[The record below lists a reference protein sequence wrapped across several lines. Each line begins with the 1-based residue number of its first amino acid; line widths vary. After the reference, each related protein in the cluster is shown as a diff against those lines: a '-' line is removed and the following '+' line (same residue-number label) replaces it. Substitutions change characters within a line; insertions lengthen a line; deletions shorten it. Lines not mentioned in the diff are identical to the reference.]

1 MLKKYVKV
9 SLKRSDIIVHKLRS
23 SFAMEFYKHEKNILA
38 LQQRMGHKS
47 INATNIYAR
56 ASDREEAVK
65 NSRNWSYK
73 KVKKYVKSYLFLQ
86 NMIHLLHEL
95 HIPHDDE
102 CDLLLGAAESMEQV
116 HDP

>member
-73 KVKKYVKSYLFLQ
+73 KVKKYVK
-86 NMIHLLHEL
+86 I
-95 HIPHDDE
+95 IKK
-102 CDLLLGAAESMEQV
+102 
-116 HDP
+116 